1 MELRWLTLQMVRSI
15 HAQAIGI
22 FGGSAGVRD
31 AGLLDS
37 ALERPRNLFHY
48 AESPSLF
55 ELAAAYCVG
64 IVKNHPFLDGNKR
77 TGILIANAFLELNGY
92 RFEPDEVDVVSV
104 IMALADGTADEGT
117 LAPWFSDYS
126 KPKKP

>member
-1 MELRWLTLQMVRSI
+1 MEPRWLTLQMVRSI
-15 HAQAIGI
+15 HTQVIGV

-55 ELAAAYCVG
+55 ELAAAYCAG
-64 IVKNHPFLDGNKR
+64 IVKNQ
-77 TGILIANAFLELNGY
+77 
-92 RFEPDEVDVVSV
+92 VVSR
-104 IMALADGTADEGT
+104 IFRTFDQATAPLVEVCS
-117 LAPWFSDYS
+117 A
-126 KPKKP
+126 